1 MDEEGKYA
9 NAHVVAIMQ
18 FALESSWLICIHVR
32 PLLKDHKS
40 QSVVH
45 CSIVWM
51 KKFYGSLKFKES
63 CSQEKFEKF
72 QKLLRKF

>member
-40 QSVVH
+40 QAVVH
-45 CSIVWM
+45 SSIVWM
-51 KKFYGSLKFKES
+51 KKFYDSLKFKEL
-63 CSQEKFEKF
+63 CSQINSEIIKKI
-72 QKLLRKF
+72 LRY